1 MSYDEEVE
9 VIGII
14 LATILVGVFLGGKVE
29 FFDGQQFV
37 VLANKL
43 KGVINEPALM
53 VFLAAFI
60 SNIDWLIVFFGN
72 FVLNAIAL
80 VVLYLVFL
88 LH

>member
-43 KGVINEPALM
+43 
-53 VFLAAFI
+53 
-60 SNIDWLIVFFGN
+60 
-72 FVLNAIAL
+72 
-80 VVLYLVFL
+80 
-88 LH
+88 

>member
-1 MSYDEEVE
+1 
-9 VIGII
+9 
-14 LATILVGVFLGGKVE
+14 
-29 FFDGQQFV
+29 
-37 VLANKL
+37 
-43 KGVINEPALM
+43 M